1 MRGKT
6 MPKRKSSA
14 SKAKASPKKKAKKK
28 AAPKKKAKK
37 SGSREI
43 VIEACKS

>member
-1 MRGKT
+1 MRGNT
-6 MPKRKSSA
+6 LPKRKSSA

-28 AAPKKKAKK
+28 AAPKKKTK